1 MTIDSPTNQT
11 DVRTLLKDLI
21 AIPSIN
27 PMGRDLAGPEFLE
40 TRVSAY
46 LGRFFDRLAVPWEQH
61 EVMPGRANLIARFD
75 GDPSAPTILLDAHQD
90 TVPVDGMTIDP
101 FDPVEKDGRIYG
113 RGASDVKGGLA
124 AMLTAFARLVGEQP
138 DGAATVIM
146 SCTCDEEQLVRGV
159 CDLVQ
164 LWTDESRAVS
174 LLSKR
179 PDYAIVAEPTEL
191 DVVVAHRGATRWKIR
206 TAGRACHSSKP
217 SAGVNAIYRMAKVL
231 NALEE
236 FAEHLEAT
244 ITPHPLCGPA
254 TLSVGIIS
262 GGSSVNTVPD
272 ECHIEIDRRCIP
284 GEDGR
289 AIIEDARAFLVE
301 RLDFDFEFLP
311 PWIVAHTL
319 SDETNGELSAALLSK
334 IADVAGEHK
343 AMGVPYGTHASRI
356 SEAGVPS
363 VVFGPGSI
371 AQAHTKDEWI
381 AVDQLEQAAEIYFNF
396 CRNPGLLPR
405 D

>member
-1 MTIDSPTNQT
+1 MPDDLT
-11 DVRTLLKDLI
+11 DVRSLLKELI
-21 AIPSIN
+21 AIPSVN
-27 PMGRDLAGPEFLE
+27 PMGRDLHGPEYLE
-40 TRVSAY
+40 TRVSEY
-46 LGRFFDRLAVPWEQH
+46 LGTIFDRLAVPWEQH
-61 EVMPGRANLIARFD
+61 MVLPGRANLIARFD
-75 GDPSAPTILLDAHQD
+75 GDPNGPTILLDAHQD

-101 FDPVEKDGRIYG
+101 FDPVERDGRIYG

-124 AMLTAFARLVGEQP
+124 AMLAAFARLALEQP
-138 DGAATVIM
+138 AGAATVIM

-159 CDLVQ
+159 CDLVK
-164 LWTDESRAVS
+164 LWTDDSRGVT
-174 LLSKR
+174 LLANR

-236 FAEHLEAT
+236 FATHLEET

-254 TLSVGIIS
+254 TLSVGIIT

-272 ECHIEIDRRCIP
+272 ECLIELDRRCIP

-289 AIIEDARAFLVE
+289 AIIEDARAFLAE
-301 RLDFDFEFLP
+301 RLDFEFEFLP
-311 PWIVAHTL
+311 PWIIAHTL
-319 SDETNGELSAALLSK
+319 SDDTNGDLSQALLTQ
-334 IADVAGEHK
+334 IAKVAGEHK

-381 AVDQLEQAAEIYFNF
+381 AIDQLEAATEVYYNF
-396 CRNPGLLPR
+396 CREPGLKAR
-405 D
+405 A